1 MKVAFDIETDGLNPS
16 RIHCI
21 AAHVIGQD
29 VSEFWTPDRVKY
41 FPAWLVEINAEV
53 LIGHNIIGFDL
64 PALGKLLGFEWWGE
78 VEDTLVMSRLDN
90 PSREG
95 GHSLASWGTRM
106 NFPKGDY
113 DDWSV
118 YTDEM
123 GEYCKQDVKVLV
135 RLYKYMTS
143 KRMSEKALEME
154 HKIAQITHK
163 QTQNGWKFDLRKA
176 THLLAA
182 IKEEM
187 FIAEDEVRK
196 VFKPLPVWTPLKY
209 LKQTHKKD
217 GGKTSNYINQLAK
230 GAEWHE
236 IDGELQWGYYAFP
249 EFNLGSRQ
257 QIAKYLQHFGWEPK
271 EFTELGAPI
280 VSETILESIEIPE
293 GKLIAK
299 YLMLQKRLGLV
310 SAWIDAVDETS
321 SRIHGKVNT
330 CGAVTGRMTH
340 SSPNL
345 AQVPASHSPYG
356 EDCRELFTVEDG
368 YCLVGMDASGLELR
382 MLAHYMNDDEYTNE
396 VINGDI
402 HTANQRA
409 ANLES
414 RDKAKTFIYAFLYGA
429 GDRKIGEVVGGTAKD
444 GKRLKADFLK
454 NTPALKRLRTRVT
467 SLADSGSLIGLDGRL
482 LHVRSSHAALNTS
495 LQSAGAIVMKRAV
508 VLLDYFSQVYKI
520 DYKLVGQ
527 IHDEVQVEV
536 AEKQAQ
542 FFGDLAV
549 NCVRRAGKDF
559 KLNCPLD
566 GDYKIGTTWRE
577 TH

>member
-53 LIGHNIIGFDL
+53 LVGHNIIGFDL
-64 PALGKLLGFEWWGE
+64 PVLGKLLGFEWWGE

-95 GHSLASWGTRM
+95 GHSLASWGTRL
-106 NFPKGDY
+106 NFPKGEY
-113 DDWSV
+113 DDWSM
-118 YTDEM
+118 YTEEM

-135 RLYKYMTS
+135 KLYKLMTGKGMS
-143 KRMSEKALEME
+143 KVALEME

-196 VFKPLPVWTPLKY
+196 VFKPLPVWTPLKH

-257 QIAKYLQHFGWEPK
+257 QIARYLQHFGWTPK
-271 EFTELGAPI
+271 EFTELGTAI
-280 VSETILESIEIPE
+280 VSETILDAIEIPE

-310 SAWIDAVDETS
+310 SAWIDAVDETG
-321 SRIHGKVNT
+321 RIHGKVNT

-356 EDCRELFTVEDG
+356 EDCRELFTVEEG
-368 YCLVGMDASGLELR
+368 YKLVGMDASGLELR
-382 MLAHYMNDDEYTNE
+382 MLAHYMDDEDYTNE

-429 GDRKIGEVVGGTAKD
+429 GDGKIGQVVGGTAKD

-454 NTPALKRLRTRVT
+454 NTPALKKLRTRVT
-467 SLADSGSLIGLDGRL
+467 SLADSGSLVGLDGRL
-482 LHVRSSHAALNTS
+482 LHVRSSHAALNTL

-508 VLLDYFSQVYKI
+508 VLLDHFSQVYKVN
-520 DYKLVGQ
+520 YKLVGQ

-536 AEKQAQ
+536 EESKAQ

>member
-16 RIHCI
+16 KIHCI

-271 EFTELGAPI
+271 DFTELGTPI
-280 VSETILESIEIPE
+280 VSETILETIEIPE

-310 SAWIDAVDETS
+310 SAWIDAVDETG
-321 SRIHGKVNT
+321 RIHGKVNT

-345 AQVPASHSPYG
+345 AQVPASYSPYG

-368 YCLVGMDASGLELR
+368 YKLVGMDASGLELR
-382 MLAHYMNDDEYTNE
+382 MLAHYMNDEDYTNE

-429 GDRKIGEVVGGTAKD
+429 GDSKIGSVVGGTAKD
-444 GKRLKADFLK
+444 GKRLKQDFLK
-454 NTPALKRLRTRVT
+454 NTPALKKLRTRVT
-467 SLADSGSLIGLDGRL
+467 SLADSGSLIGLDGRV
-482 LHVRSSHAALNTS
+482 LHVRSSHAALNTL

-508 VLLDYFSQVYKI
+508 VLLDHFSQVYKI

-536 AEKQAQ
+536 AEKQAD

>member
-154 HKIAQITHK
+154 HKIAQITYK

-271 EFTELGAPI
+271 DFTELGTPI
-280 VSETILESIEIPE
+280 VSETILETIEIPE

-310 SAWIDAVDETS
+310 SAWIDAVDETG
-321 SRIHGKVNT
+321 RIHGKVNT

-345 AQVPASHSPYG
+345 AQVPASYSPYG

-368 YCLVGMDASGLELR
+368 YKLVGMDASGLELR
-382 MLAHYMNDDEYTNE
+382 MLAHYMNDEDYTNE

-429 GDRKIGEVVGGTAKD
+429 GDGKIGQVVGGTAKD
-444 GKRLKADFLK
+444 GKRLKQNFLK
-454 NTPALKRLRTRVT
+454 NTPALKKLRTRVT

-482 LHVRSSHAALNTS
+482 LHVRSSHAALNTL